1 MMGSSTKSLRMRQE
15 AERQQRQQECSN
27 IDGATMQIYKTAKTA
42 QMVAEI
48 RERNEQAKKQRRAY
62 LRTGAPRAPY

>member
-15 AERQQRQQECSN
+15 AERQQECSN
-27 IDGATMQIYKTAKTA
+27 TDGATLQIYKTAKTA

-48 RERNEQAKKQRRAY
+48 RERNEQAKKQRRADI
-62 LRTGAPRAPY
+62 RKGAPRAPY